1 MKSILK
7 KIAVLSVVAVLLAV
21 SMIPMVAFEVKRYY
35 GDVDNDGEV
44 SIEDARNIL
53 KTAIGISENNLS
65 EHDFFAADIDGDGEL
80 KVADARRALRI
91 AVQLEAKKFM

>member
-35 GDVDNDGEV
+35 GDVDNDGLV
-44 SIEDARNIL
+44 TVEDARNVL
-53 KTAIGISENNLS
+53 RTAIELGFKPLS
-65 EHDFFAADIDGDGEL
+65 P
-80 KVADARRALRI
+80 
-91 AVQLEAKKFM
+91 